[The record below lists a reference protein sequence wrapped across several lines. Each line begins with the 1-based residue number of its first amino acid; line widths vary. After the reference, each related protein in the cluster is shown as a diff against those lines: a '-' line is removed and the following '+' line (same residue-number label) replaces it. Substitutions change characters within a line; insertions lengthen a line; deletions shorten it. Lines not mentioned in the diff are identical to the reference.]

1 MVDVTGAKIQV
12 PPNLE
17 DLPQQI
23 ASTAN
28 QITDQL
34 STLNSQLVALQAFW
48 LGQAA
53 DGHGTRQ
60 QEWHIAEQNLLG
72 EVGILGNLGTTVR
85 VNWMNY
91 VDGETAN
98 TQSWAH

>member
-17 DLPQQI
+17 ELPQQI

-48 LGQAA
+48 LGAAA

-60 QEWHIAEQNLLG
+60 QEWHTAETNLLG
-72 EVGILGNLGTTVR
+72 EVGMLGNLGRTAH
-85 VNWMNY
+85 VNWLNY